1 MNEPPSDYDNP
12 WKEALESYFEAFMA
26 FFFPKAHADIDWT
39 KGYEFLDKELQQVV
53 RDAELG
59 RRRVDKLVKLW
70 RRNGDEAW
78 VLVHVEVQ
86 SQEET
91 GFAER
96 MYIYNYRLFDRYH
109 RLVASFAVLGDE
121 RSGWRPDKFGYNL
134 WGCEVNFKFP
144 VVKLLDYKECWS
156 ALEESQNPFATVVMA
171 HLKAQETRRNPSG
184 RLQWKLSLVKGL
196 YERGFRRE
204 DILELFRFIDWLM
217 ALPENLERRFSEE
230 IMRYEEEK
238 QMPYI
243 TSIEQIGIEK
253 GIQQGIQQGLL
264 QKAREDVIGIL
275 ETRFAEAPR
284 AIVAAINDIDNLSIL
299 NRLLKKT
306 ITVNSLEEFSEALER

>member
-1 MNEPPSDYDNP
+1 MSEPPSDYDSP

-26 FFFPKAHADIDWT
+26 FFFPEAHADIDWT

-134 WGCEVNFKFP
+134 WGCEIGFKFP
-144 VVKLLDYKECWS
+144 VVKLLDYKERWS
-156 ALEESQNPFATVVMA
+156 ELEESQNPFATVVMA
-171 HLKAQETRRNPSG
+171 HLKAQETRRNPAG
-184 RLQWKLSLVKGL
+184 RLQWKSSLVKGL

-217 ALPENLERRFSEE
+217 ALPENLELRFSEE

-253 GIQQGIQQGLL
+253 GIQQGLL
-264 QKAREDVIGIL
+264 QKAKEDVIGIL
-275 ETRFAEAPR
+275 ETRFAEAPQS
-284 AIVAAINDIDNLSIL
+284 IIAAINDINDLSIL
-299 NRLLKKT
+299 KKLLKRT
-306 ITVNSLEEFSEALER
+306 ITVGSLEEFEERLEG